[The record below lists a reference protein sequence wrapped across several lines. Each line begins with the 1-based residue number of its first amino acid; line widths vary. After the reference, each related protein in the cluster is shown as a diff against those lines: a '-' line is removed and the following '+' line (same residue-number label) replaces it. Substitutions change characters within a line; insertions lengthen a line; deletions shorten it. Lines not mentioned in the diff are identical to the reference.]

1 MIYEK
6 RYIIRSETMRSSTET
21 YHEVAERCSAYDK
34 KHYQDSFTNIAGDN
48 KSCLNCR
55 HFADDEYCRLDL
67 YDPIVENIK

>member
-1 MIYEK
+1 
-6 RYIIRSETMRSSTET
+6 MRSSTET

-55 HFADDEYCRLDL
+55 HFADDEYC
-67 YDPIVENIK
+67 